1 MVRNRV
7 LSEEAKD
14 CRKNEERY
22 NERHGIIERI
32 FL

>member
-22 NERHGIIERI
+22 NPEFDSI
-32 FL
+32 LK